1 MKTKKSA
8 RVNLE
13 KKRNFFFLIG
23 LIVTLSVTL
32 MAFEWKTDNQN
43 LMVFSA
49 NWDDLEMVLPPITR
63 EFEVPQPQV
72 KKTVIAQFD
81 LIDEK
86 EEDID
91 IPDLE
96 WLDSEFTDDAIPEIP
111 LDDELDTEIV
121 DWVLIQDKPMFKG
134 GMEALMVF
142 LAKNIKYP
150 EISKNNESEGVVYI
164 EFVIGVDGAVR
175 DAMIKRGID
184 PYIDKEA
191 LRVVNIIPNWTPG
204 KQRGKAVNVS
214 YILPIRFK
222 LFP

>member
-1 MKTKKSA
+1 MKTKKST
-8 RVNLE
+8 RVNLD
-13 KKRNFFFLIG
+13 KKRNLFFLIG
-23 LIVTLSVTL
+23 LTVTLSVTL

-43 LMVFSA
+43 SMVFSA
-49 NWDDLEMVLPPITR
+49 NWDDLEMVLPPVTR
-63 EFEVPQPQV
+63 EYEAPQPK
-72 KKTVIAQFD
+72 KKTVIVQFD
-81 LIDEK
+81 LIDDK
-86 EEDID
+86 EEDIE
-91 IPDLE
+91 ITDLE
-96 WLDSEFTDDAIPEIP
+96 WLDSEFTDEAISEIP
-111 LDDELDTEIV
+111 LDDEAETETV

-175 DAMIKRGID
+175 DAMIRRGID